1 MEKLQAGVRY
11 CGRII
16 RLGRERERE
25 RRLPRN
31 VFEYFNTMVHLLEI
45 KRADSISSNIPKEV
59 VKRTGKG
66 YTTLPSTWSFYL
78 PILVDPI
85 KSTDATNEI
94 KSTEHPNFVSRY
106 ALQNRFTF
114 PLRREREINRDYYQV
129 SQALSRF
136 NEFLEEHLVVSKRV

>member
-1 MEKLQAGVRY
+1 
-11 CGRII
+11 
-16 RLGRERERE
+16 
-25 RRLPRN
+25 
-31 VFEYFNTMVHLLEI
+31 MVHLLEI

-85 KSTDATNEI
+85 KSTDATNGI
-94 KSTEHPNFVSRY
+94 KSTEHPNFFSRY
-106 ALQNRFTF
+106 GLQNRFTF
-114 PLRREREINRDYYQV
+114 PLRREREINWDYYQV